1 MLSIFPPE
9 KGCEPDPND
18 LFHHLYD
25 VVLTLTRS
33 DYGEKEI
40 SFSVPDYN
48 IIIEELLTA
57 TASSAT
63 ASFGLNNIIST
74 LLDLKLGTLP

>member
-40 SFSVPDYN
+40 SFSVPDV
-48 IIIEELLTA
+48 
-57 TASSAT
+57 
-63 ASFGLNNIIST
+63 SFAPA
-74 LLDLKLGTLP
+74 LPHLIVL